1 MSSLLTTASSWNS
14 GDVPPKKRVPSMK
27 KIFQQKFSD
36 TKDKIEG
43 FSGSSFGSSSGS
55 SIDESELSNIPT
67 NSLQST
73 LIKQTGNKQIVH
85 SIIDKMTTL
94 SENNAGSNLPDFK
107 PMQESFESEMPNA
120 PIVINGGVG
129 GDIGVSH
136 SSSSSSSVSPQS
148 TIYAPSYNLGGNYA
162 SYQNAYNQRI
172 PTPTNVNISA
182 GVREYGSSV
191 NGGLS
196 NEKLMERVNYMIRLL
211 EEQKMEKTNYVME
224 EFIMYT
230 FLGVFMVYVCDSFAS
245 YGKYTR

>member
-1 MSSLLTTASSWNS
+1 MSSLLTTASSWNN
-14 GDVPPKKRVPSMK
+14 GDVPPKKRIPTMK

-36 TKDKIEG
+36 VKDKIEG
-43 FSGSSFGSSSGS
+43 FSGSSFGSPSGS

-107 PMQESFESEMPNA
+107 PIQESFESEMPNHS
-120 PIVINGGVG
+120 ISINDSV
-129 GDIGVSH
+129 
-136 SSSSSSSVSPQS
+136 SSSVSPQS

-172 PTPTNVNISA
+172 PTPTNMNIS
-182 GVREYGSSV
+182 GVREYGLSV
-191 NGGLS
+191 NDGLS

-230 FLGVFMVYVCDSFAS
+230 FLGVFMVYVCDSFAT